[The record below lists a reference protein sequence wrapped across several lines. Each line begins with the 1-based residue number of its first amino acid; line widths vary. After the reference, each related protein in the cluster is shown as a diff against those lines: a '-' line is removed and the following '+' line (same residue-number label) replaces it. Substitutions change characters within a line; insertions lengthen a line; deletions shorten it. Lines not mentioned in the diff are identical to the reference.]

1 MDGARAGYGG
11 VVLLTA
17 LATASALALAAC
29 GGKAAAPEAAPPP
42 AVEAVSVGAPGA
54 VSDLTASGTLE
65 RRREMAL
72 SFRIPGVLTRVAVEA
87 GDSIAAGQT
96 LASIDPAGVDA
107 RQTQASADL
116 ERARRDADRAR
127 KLYASGFVAKARLD
141 DAESALKA
149 AQAANAGAAFDRRW
163 ARLAS
168 PVSGVVLARTAQ
180 AGEVVAAGQTVLTV
194 ADLSS
199 PLVLRLPLPAR
210 DAARVRVG
218 SSAAITADA
227 LPGQTLTGVVTR
239 LGQAADARTGAVTVE
254 IEVQARP
261 ELKSGQIA
269 SARLSAPA
277 ADASARAEFARI
289 PAEALLEASGD
300 KAAVLRLDGTTARR
314 TPVRFGGF
322 DGDDALVAGLPAG
335 SRVITAGAGFVSDGE
350 KVSVVDPRALA
361 APPRKVAAPQSAA
374 R

>member
-17 LATASALALAAC
+17 LALGGGLMLVAC
-29 GGKAAAPEAAPPP
+29 GGKAETPQAAQPP
-42 AVEAVSVGAPGA
+42 AVEAVTVSAPGA
-54 VSDLTASGTLE
+54 ASELTASGALQ

-72 SFRIPGVLTRVAVEA
+72 SFRIPGVLTRMNVEA
-87 GDSIAAGQT
+87 GDTVRAGQA
-96 LASIDPAGVDA
+96 LAAIDPAGVDA
-107 RQTQASADL
+107 RQTQAAADL

-127 KLYASGFVAKARLD
+127 KLYSTGFVAKARLD

-149 AQAANAGAAFDRRW
+149 AQAAHAGAAFDRRW
-163 ARLAS
+163 AALAS
-168 PVSGVVLARTAQ
+168 PVSGVVLARAAQ

-210 DAARVRVG
+210 DAARVKVG
-218 SSAAITADA
+218 SSAAVTADA

-254 IEVQARP
+254 IEVQAPP

-269 SARLSAPA
+269 AARLQAPA
-277 ADASARAEFARI
+277 AQTAASAEFARI

-300 KAAVLRLDGTTARR
+300 KAAVLRLDGATARR
-314 TPVRFGGF
+314 VNVRFGGF
-322 DGDDALVAGLPAG
+322 DGDDALVAGLAAG
-335 SRVITAGAGFVSDGE
+335 TRVITAGAGFVSDGE
-350 KVSVVDPRALA
+350 KVAVVDPRALA
-361 APPRKVAAPQSAA
+361 APGRKVAAQ
-374 R
+374 

>member
-11 VVLLTA
+11 VLLLTVT
-17 LATASALALAAC
+17 ATAMGLMLVAC
-29 GGKAAAPEAAPPP
+29 GSKADAPQAAPPP
-42 AVEAVSVGAPGA
+42 AVEAVTVGAPGGA
-54 VSDLTASGTLE
+54 SELTGSGALQ

-72 SFRIPGVLTRVAVEA
+72 SFRIPGVLTRMNVEA
-87 GDSIAAGQT
+87 GDAVRAGQA
-96 LASIDPAGVDA
+96 LAAIDPAGVDA
-107 RQTQASADL
+107 RQTQAAADL

-127 KLYASGFVAKARLD
+127 KLYATGFVAKARLD

-149 AQAANAGAAFDRRW
+149 AQAAHAGAAFDRRW
-163 ARLAS
+163 ANLSS

-180 AGEVVAAGQTVLTV
+180 SGEVVAAGQTVLTV

-210 DAARVRVG
+210 DASRVKVG
-218 SSAAITADA
+218 ASAAVTTDA

-254 IEVQARP
+254 IEVQAPP

-269 SARLSAPA
+269 AARLQAPA
-277 ADASARAEFARI
+277 SQQALARADYVRI

-300 KAAVLRLDGTTARR
+300 KASVLRLDGTTARR
-314 TPVRFGGF
+314 TDVRFGGF
-322 DGDDALVAGLPAG
+322 DGDDALVAGLAAG
-335 SRVITAGAGFVSDGE
+335 TRVITAGAGFVSDGE
-350 KVSVVDPRALA
+350 KVAVVDPRALA
-361 APPRKVAAPQSAA
+361 APARKVAAK
-374 R
+374 

>member
-11 VVLLTA
+11 VVLFTA
-17 LATASALALAAC
+17 LATAAGVGLAAC
-29 GGKAAAPEAAPPP
+29 GGKAQAPQAAPPP

-54 VSDLTASGTLE
+54 ASDLTASGTLE

-72 SFRIPGVLTRVAVEA
+72 SFRIPGVLTRMTVEA
-87 GDSIAAGQT
+87 GDRIAAGQT
-96 LASIDPAGVDA
+96 LATLDPAGVDA
-107 RQTQASADL
+107 RQTQAGADL
-116 ERARRDADRAR
+116 ERARRDAERAR
-127 KLYASGFVAKARLD
+127 KLYAAGYVAKARLD

-163 ARLAS
+163 ASLSS
-168 PVSGVVLARTAQ
+168 PVSGVVLARAAQ

-210 DAARVRVG
+210 DAARVKVG
-218 SSAAITADA
+218 SSAAVTADA
-227 LPGQTLTGVVTR
+227 LPGQTLNGVVTR

-254 IEVQARP
+254 IEVQAPP

-269 SARLSAPA
+269 SARLSAPV
-277 ADASARAEFARI
+277 ADASSRAAFARI

-300 KAAVLRLDGTTARR
+300 RAAVLRLDGTTARR

-322 DGDDALVAGLPAG
+322 DGDDALVAGLAPG

-361 APPRKVAAPQSAA
+361 KAPSGAPA